1 MFFLQNEFLCRF
13 VILSFTKGFH
23 SQHMSCTI
31 LRTHSLCVNGVSD
44 ILRVLTSDKVTPN
57 VFTQWSM
64 ILLSWLLLHLSTF
77 FKCHLIGSGTD
88 FSQIHTSSSASVP
101 IFWQPWSEEIQQTPE
116 WALYQIPP
124 QTVGP
129 TSNTL
134 NSDPNLTI
142 SLGVGK
148 WVPHSNRTKE
158 QEVRKL
164 KVHTEYNGRSLST
177 LQEMFEI
184 GMVWVS

>member
-77 FKCHLIGSGTD
+77 FKCHLSWQWYRLLSD
-88 FSQIHTSSSASVP
+88 SHYFLC
-101 IFWQPWSEEIQQTPE
+101 FWQPWSEEIQQTPE
-116 WALYQIPP
+116 WARYKIPP
-124 QTVGP
+124 QTVGL

-148 WVPHSNRTKE
+148 WVPHSNLLKN
-158 QEVRKL
+158 RKWG
-164 KVHTEYNGRSLST
+164 NSRSIQSIMDGHCPRFKKCLR
-177 LQEMFEI
+177 
-184 GMVWVS
+184 

>member
-1 MFFLQNEFLCRF
+1 MIPQLWVLTFEPSDFKHFKAENISMFFLQNEFLCRF

-77 FKCHLIGSGTD
+77 FKCHLIWQS
-88 FSQIHTSSSASVP
+88 SQIHTSSSASVP
-101 IFWQPWSEEIQQTPE
+101 VFWQPWSEEIQQTPE
-116 WALYQIPP
+116 WALYHIPP
-124 QTVGP
+124 QTVGLI
-129 TSNTL
+129 SNTHWT
-134 NSDPNLTI
+134 LT
-142 SLGVGK
+142 
-148 WVPHSNRTKE
+148 
-158 QEVRKL
+158 Q
-164 KVHTEYNGRSLST
+164 T
-177 LQEMFEI
+177 LQYL
-184 GMVWVS
+184 

>member
-1 MFFLQNEFLCRF
+1 
-13 VILSFTKGFH
+13 
-23 SQHMSCTI
+23 MS
-31 LRTHSLCVNGVSD
+31 
-44 ILRVLTSDKVTPN
+44 
-57 VFTQWSM
+57 
-64 ILLSWLLLHLSTF
+64 
-77 FKCHLIGSGTD
+77 
-88 FSQIHTSSSASVP
+88 P
-101 IFWQPWSEEIQQTPE
+101 ISNT
-116 WALYQIPP
+116 P

-142 SLGVGK
+142 SLGMGK

-177 LQEMFEI
+177 LHEMFEI
-184 GMVWVS
+184 GMV